1 MDKDKSFRAVELVV
15 PKEMIDKELKKQIN
29 PEWEAATFQ
38 FDGEKCVK
46 KQYQNEEEATKE
58 YQKIKGEK
66 MLVQKGNVAKQEGDD
81 QTKLE

>member
-1 MDKDKSFRAVELVV
+1 MDKDKSFRAVEIVV

-46 KQYQNEEEATKE
+46 K
-58 YQKIKGEK
+58 
-66 MLVQKGNVAKQEGDD
+66 
-81 QTKLE
+81 